1 MSVALHLALSLV
13 LLALW
18 IGFVFVLGMYLL
30 PAACNVR
37 P

>member
-1 MSVALHLALSLV
+1 MSVALHLALALV
-13 LLALW
+13 LFALW
-18 IGFVFVLGMYLL
+18 VGLVFVLGMYLL